1 MAPWYP
7 VVGPTFCIW
16 KNTKEKCFLMQNVLC
31 MIDPASQAT
40 LEYYGG
46 GYNLPGW
53 PNLYSF
59 FLFLLFIDLV
69 FHVGPY
75 WILVEPKNN
84 NIR

>member
-1 MAPWYP
+1 
-7 VVGPTFCIW
+7 
-16 KNTKEKCFLMQNVLC
+16 